1 MISCLRLSR
10 FRGLSGFLDDRSNAH
25 SARLDAALLVKKLDD
40 LRTDD
45 ALVDSKITG
54 ELLGQLGCAVESDI
68 HVVTFGLVVDSVGQ
82 TTLAPLLNLDNLAAV
97 GSDDTIEL
105 LDKVLAGSLL
115 DVGIND
121 VDQFVLIHDPF
132 TSFWT
137 LALPCL
143 RQNKDVPVTY
153 ITTVFAKKQA
163 FLQIFLVFCARRAV
177 KSLDAGNNPRY
188 NHSDREDPRLS
199 GARNEFEGKAMF
211 VDQVKITAKAGDGG
225 NGAVSFHREKFVQ
238 NGGPDG
244 GDGGSGGDIV
254 LLADVNMHTLMD
266 FRYKR
271 KYTAE
276 NGGNGA
282 AALCRGRNGQE
293 LIIKVP
299 VGTIVRDM
307 KDGRLVADMHEP
319 GRRFVLLK
327 GGRGG
332 WGNAHF
338 ATPTRQAPNFAKP
351 GQKCDIVEFEMEL
364 KSIADVGLVGYPNVG
379 KSTILSV
386 VTSAKPKIANYHF
399 TTLAPN
405 LGICRKYGMDFVMA
419 DIPGIV
425 EGASDGVGLG
435 IRFLRH
441 VERTRLLV
449 HVVDIAGSEGR
460 DPVEDFEQICDELVA
475 YGSLAERPQIVAAN
489 KMDLP
494 GAQENLERLKKHL
507 HGTDIEVYPV
517 SAATHQGFEELMGAI
532 VRLLPALPDMSA
544 FEEEPESV
552 QTAEAPFTISRDGG
566 VYVVEGSFMDR
577 LIGSVN
583 FSDQESL
590 NYFHRTLRS
599 SGVIDALRKAGAK
612 EGDTVAICDMEFDF
626 VE

>member
-1 MISCLRLSR
+1 
-10 FRGLSGFLDDRSNAH
+10 
-25 SARLDAALLVKKLDD
+25 
-40 LRTDD
+40 
-45 ALVDSKITG
+45 
-54 ELLGQLGCAVESDI
+54 
-68 HVVTFGLVVDSVGQ
+68 
-82 TTLAPLLNLDNLAAV
+82 
-97 GSDDTIEL
+97 
-105 LDKVLAGSLL
+105 
-115 DVGIND
+115 
-121 VDQFVLIHDPF
+121 
-132 TSFWT
+132 
-137 LALPCL
+137 
-143 RQNKDVPVTY
+143 
-153 ITTVFAKKQA
+153 
-163 FLQIFLVFCARRAV
+163 
-177 KSLDAGNNPRY
+177 
-188 NHSDREDPRLS
+188 
-199 GARNEFEGKAMF
+199 MF
-211 VDQVKITAKAGDGG
+211 VDQVKITAKAGNGG

-244 GDGGSGGDIV
+244 GDGGNGGDIV

-282 AALCRGRNGQE
+282 AALCRGKSADD

-299 VGTIVRDM
+299 VGTVVRRTD
-307 KDGRLVADMHEP
+307 DGRLVADMHEP
-319 GRRFVLLK
+319 GMKHILLK

-351 GQKCDIVEFEMEL
+351 GQKCEIVEFELEL

-386 VTSAKPKIANYHF
+386 VTAARPKIANYHF

-425 EGASDGVGLG
+425 EGASEGVGLG

-449 HVVDIAGSEGR
+449 HVLDIAGSEGR

-475 YGSLAERPQIVAAN
+475 YGDLAERPQIVAAN

-494 GAQENLERLKKHL
+494 GAQENLERLRAHL

-517 SAATHQGFEELMGAI
+517 SAATGAGFDELMGAI
-532 VRLLPALPDMSA
+532 VRILPTLPDITV
-544 FEEEPESV
+544 FEEEPEV
-552 QTAEAPFTISRDGG
+552 EAAPKAPFAIGKEDGI
-566 VYVVEGSFMDR
+566 YVVTGPAMEQLVD
-577 LIGSVN
+577 SVN

-599 SGVIDALRKAGAK
+599 RGVIDALRAAGAK
-612 EGDTVAICDMEFDF
+612 EGDTVAIGEMEFDF